1 MKKLLLI
8 FFLFF
13 AAKSFAQY
21 PLVQGLGNDSTLIKV
36 GQNYKGGIKGGLI
49 NMSVADTTA
58 ANLLRIKA
66 YPGAQIFT
74 DDGNVWVRN
83 ITATGWV
90 LMGGGGSSPSGS
102 FWKIGGNLFPV
113 TAPTRDIGTLA
124 PYGGAISLMTNG
136 VKRLILPDAGLSYL
150 SASTDS
156 ILVRD
161 ISGNIGLIPKSAS
174 GSYTFTNGL
183 TESAGTV
190 KLGGSLTENTTITA
204 GSFSFRVANGNIQ
217 LDSTVIIGV
226 PDESPILSSVV
237 GINSNSN
244 RDYFLRM
251 WDTDNNVSRFSFARS
266 GNIITG
272 SGTIYDAS
280 NHTLQSSTGNFTV
293 KTITPIVSNT
303 QGANDLLQLAPGTSD
318 GRVGIGV
325 NTGADN
331 LTDKLQLKGGLY
343 VDATGKS
350 VRLIGLPHTTV
361 PDSVLVKSAGSDT
374 TKWASVSDVS
384 GGGGSSAGRLFK
396 SLNANTSA
404 SGNTG
409 SGEDNLMTY
418 TIPADTLNTNG
429 DQIDFTM
436 TFTFAANANSKRVK
450 LYYGATTIF
459 DSGAQNQN
467 SGSMEIRGTIV
478 RTGATTQLISFS
490 QNNDASSF
498 TIRSGYTTA
507 AETLSSTVVLKATGE
522 GSADNDIQQILL
534 IVKMIPNS

>member
-1 MKKLLLI
+1 
-8 FFLFF
+8 
-13 AAKSFAQY
+13 
-21 PLVQGLGNDSTLIKV
+21 V
-36 GQNYKGGIKGGLI
+36 
-49 NMSVADTTA
+49 
-58 ANLLRIKA
+58 
-66 YPGAQIFT
+66 
-74 DDGNVWVRN
+74 
-83 ITATGWV
+83 
-90 LMGGGGSSPSGS
+90 
-102 FWKIGGNLFPV
+102 GGNLFPV
-113 TAPTRDIGTLA
+113 TTPTRDIGTLA
-124 PYGGAISLMTNG
+124 PYGGAVGFMTNG
-136 VKRLILPDAGLSYL
+136 IVRLILPDAGLSYL